1 MDVSLV
7 HIIVD
12 ELCLCLLLDSIK
24 IVAFLRVVPPFIFI
38 PSWMVL
44 EEMRNLVL
52 LFILSF
58 FVSTYTTTTVLAFF
72 FFSSVQIV

>member
-24 IVAFLRVVPPFIFI
+24 IVAFPPLFSY
-38 PSWMVL
+38 PLVVL